1 MTCDTVAL
9 QTELLVFKQVFIEN
23 GIHFDDGLKVLK
35 KTPQETLLLFPNNM
49 TMIQLKF
56 SDSGK
61 KFSRYYNFAVSLNN
75 Q

>member
-61 KFSRYYNFAVSLNN
+61 KFSRYYNFTVSLNN